1 VLEHLLE
8 NQHYL
13 CCYTEM
19 RITWPVPGAHIEHV
33 LNKSQFP
40 NRTFDISNLAASVLS
55 SSSLEE
61 ESIKKAGAFGGHAR
75 GKSQGVDPSRFISC
89 YDPDCTRYFAYLSDG
104 RVVPAY
110 FLEEKEK
117 ERANYT
123 IKLLHLNS
131 SLLVSERREWWDG
144 LEQGYADVLD
154 RGGEMEEDFIKCCF
168 QVYNKK
174 MDPFISLSR
183 QFFEQKG
190 EKV

>member
-1 VLEHLLE
+1 
-8 NQHYL
+8 
-13 CCYTEM
+13 
-19 RITWPVPGAHIEHV
+19 
-33 LNKSQFP
+33 
-40 NRTFDISNLAASVLS
+40 
-55 SSSLEE
+55 LEE
-61 ESIKKAGAFGGHAR
+61 E
-75 GKSQGVDPSRFISC
+75 
-89 YDPDCTRYFAYLSDG
+89 
-104 RVVPAY
+104 
-110 FLEEKEK
+110 EK